1 MKRPTLRTATLTL
14 IRHEMRLR
22 WRQRTDVLQSALAF
36 VLSVILAAL
45 SFGGDEQHLAEAA
58 PAIVWLCAL
67 IAAAFSTSALFRA
80 DCEDGSLEQWML
92 SPLPLAWL
100 VLVRIVVEWATTQV
114 LLLICTLLLI
124 PLLHLPRPLVGPLML
139 SLALGT
145 PLLCLLG
152 ALVAAL
158 TVALKRSGA
167 IPVLLSLPL
176 YVPVLVFGVSSV
188 TAANHGLDGSG
199 ALFLLAAGLSIAIV
213 VAPWATAV
221 ALRIALS

>member
-1 MKRPTLRTATLTL
+1 
-14 IRHEMRLR
+14 
-22 WRQRTDVLQSALAF
+22 
-36 VLSVILAAL
+36 
-45 SFGGDEQHLAEAA
+45 
-58 PAIVWLCAL
+58 
-67 IAAAFSTSALFRA
+67 
-80 DCEDGSLEQWML
+80 ML

-124 PLLHLPRPLVGPLML
+124 PLLHLPHALVAPLML

-152 ALVAAL
+152 ALIAAL

-176 YVPVLVFGVSSV
+176 YVPVLVFGVGSV
-188 TAANHGLDGSG
+188 TAASHGLDGSG
-199 ALFLLAAGLSIAIV
+199 ALFLLAAGLSIGIV